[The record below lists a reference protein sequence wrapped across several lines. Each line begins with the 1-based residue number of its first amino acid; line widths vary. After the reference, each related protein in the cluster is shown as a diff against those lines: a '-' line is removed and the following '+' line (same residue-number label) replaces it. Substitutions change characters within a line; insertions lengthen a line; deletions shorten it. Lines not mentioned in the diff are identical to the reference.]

1 MKQYRVIVEPEA
13 QEDLALI
20 FKFISHNDTISKATV
35 FFKEIKTQIS
45 TLDTLPFRCR
55 KSYYTDE
62 PDTYDLIYKGYTI
75 VYKVIEEN
83 VYILTIFRQKN
94 Y

>member
-1 MKQYRVIVEPEA
+1 VKQYFIIVEPEA
-13 QEDLALI
+13 QEDLESI
-20 FKFISHNDTISKATV
+20 FKFISYSDSTAKATV
-35 FFKEIKTQIS
+35 FLKEIQTQIA

-62 PDTYDLIYKGYTI
+62 SDTYDLIYKGYTI
-75 VYKVIEEN
+75 VYKVIENN
-83 VYILTIFRQKN
+83 VYILTVFRQKN

>member
-1 MKQYRVIVEPEA
+1 MKQYCIIVEQEA
-13 QEDLALI
+13 QQDLESI
-20 FKFISHNDTISKATV
+20 FKFISHNDTRSKATI
-35 FFKEIKTQIS
+35 FLKEIKVQIG

-55 KSYYTDE
+55 KSYYTDG

-75 VYKVIEEN
+75 VYKVIEN
-83 VYILTIFRQKN
+83 YVHILAIFRQKN